1 MDSTFTFTF
10 PRPGVFHLTY
20 YIYFSSFFLVHH
32 AFFRSHFRPSLRGF
46 LHSCGYVSC
55 SLVSLRLTFAVQ
67 FRSNVARLP
76 AQARTPHSSALISR
90 ARGSSSK
97 KSILCTHLSPV
108 FDVRPS
114 DHSFFSTGVVDATP
128 LFAAQL
134 AIVNA
139 TATSNK
145 LGSAS
150 LFPTLAS
157 GANAPPDNAVDLI
170 KSALTDAQTQIA
182 LITA

>member
-1 MDSTFTFTF
+1 M
-10 PRPGVFHLTY
+10 H
-20 YIYFSSFFLVHH
+20 FF
-32 AFFRSHFRPSLRGF
+32 
-46 LHSCGYVSC
+46 
-55 SLVSLRLTFAVQ
+55 
-67 FRSNVARLP
+67 
-76 AQARTPHSSALISR
+76 ALISVLLCAASSIVAVPVQRR
-90 ARGSSSK
+90 AITCSSTNTTQLGADIESTRLK
-97 KSILCTHLSPV
+97 LKEI
-108 FDVRPS
+108 D
-114 DHSFFSTGVVDATP
+114 SFTGVVDATP

-182 LITA
+182 LITAQDGNATTIILAGASTFLTKAIDQLGNLNCTTGA